1 VRFDVSV
8 IVNGMPALLLGLV
21 STVLFCAGGA
31 VLGLLAGL
39 MLAIARLSGPAPLR
53 WAAIAYVEIIRD
65 TPFLIQ
71 AFLLFFGLAYFD
83 MALSATTAGLLA
95 LTLYAAANFSESI
108 RAAIQS
114 VPKGQ
119 TDAARALG
127 LRYVVTMG
135 RVVFP
140 QAWGLLIPSLTNQTV
155 GLIKDSAALS
165 VITVPE
171 MAMAA
176 QIIVGDTFSPVEI
189 YVTITTL
196 YWLLITVVIR
206 AFRQLERWR
215 SGHMVAS
222 VPQGSARSA
231 WSALWR

>member
-1 VRFDVSV
+1 MRFDVSV

-21 STVLFCAGGA
+21 NTVLFCAGGA
-31 VLGLLAGL
+31 VLGLVAGL

-127 LRYVVTMG
+127 LRYVVTMS

>member
-1 VRFDVSV
+1 VRFDVNV

-21 STVLFCAGGA
+21 NTVLFCVGGG
-31 VLGLLAGL
+31 VLGLMAGL
-39 MLAIARLSGPAPLR
+39 VLAIARLSGPAPLR

-127 LRYVVTMG
+127 LRYVVTMS

-196 YWLLITVVIR
+196 YWLLITVVIQ
-206 AFRQLERWR
+206 AFRQLESWR

>member
-1 VRFDVSV
+1 
-8 IVNGMPALLLGLV
+8 MPALLLGLV
-21 STVLFCAGGA
+21 NTVLFCAGGA
-31 VLGLLAGL
+31 VLGLVAGL

-127 LRYVVTMG
+127 LRYVVTMS